1 MMRCD
6 NDNKMASTMFGM
18 TAAEFVVL
26 NNTERDALR
35 EPWRVRPLFARC
47 ALQLQ
52 ENDLLR
58 VTLFG
63 LRKLPHSYLAPA

>member
-1 MMRCD
+1 
-6 NDNKMASTMFGM
+6 MFGM

-26 NNTERDALR
+26 NNTDRDALR

-47 ALQLQ
+47 ALELQ
-52 ENDLLR
+52 ENDELR